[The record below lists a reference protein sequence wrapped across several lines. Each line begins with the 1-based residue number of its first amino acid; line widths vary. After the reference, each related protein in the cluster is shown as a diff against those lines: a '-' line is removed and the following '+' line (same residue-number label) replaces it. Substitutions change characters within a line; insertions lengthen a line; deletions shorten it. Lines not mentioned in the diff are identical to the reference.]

1 MTPLRIE
8 NTTRQTVVCERARR
22 ADTFLSRLRGLMFRR
37 SLAPDDGLLL
47 VPDWS
52 IHTFFMRFP
61 IDVLFLDEI
70 WRVLS
75 VHPTV
80 PPWRVGPVHRG
91 AYAVLELPPG
101 TIERTHTAV
110 GDTLAVHDIAR

>member
-1 MTPLRIE
+1 MAYLRIE
-8 NTTRQTVVCERARR
+8 NTTRHTVICERACR
-22 ADTFLSRLRGLMFRR
+22 ADTFGARLRGLMFRR

-61 IDVLFLDEI
+61 IDVLFLDES

-75 VHPTV
+75 VHPAV
-80 PPWRVGPVHRG
+80 PPWRLGPVHRG

-101 TIERTHTAV
+101 TIERTHTQV
-110 GDTLAVHDIAR
+110 GDLLDLNDISR

>member
-1 MTPLRIE
+1 MAYLRIE
-8 NTTRQTVVCERARR
+8 NTARQTVLCHRARR
-22 ADTFLSRLRGLMFRR
+22 ADSFGSRLRGLMFRR
-37 SLAPDDGLLL
+37 SLVPEDGLLL

-61 IDVLFLDEI
+61 IDVLFLDTD

-75 VHPTV
+75 AYPSV

-101 TIERTHTAV
+101 TIARTNTHV
-110 GDTLAVHDIAR
+110 GDSLSLQEIEQ